1 MSKGKKYKVQVNNAS
16 IKNSGLPSNYKEAIA
31 EYIWNSFDAKATNVN
46 IRFETNS
53 ITNLGTFSIEDNG
66 EGINHAMLNM
76 TFRPFLDSQKRT
88 QSYQNSSY
96 IHGKKGKGRFS
107 FELFAAEAEWQTVYV
122 DGEKNSSYTI
132 TIDATQKDDFYA
144 TPPVNTSRPTGTT
157 VTFNKV
163 KNLTTEHFSS
173 EDLIYFLK
181 YEFGWFLH
189 LNKAN
194 KYQLTINGVAIDYAD
209 IIAEQDTFKQKFTAT
224 DKKVYSFLITYIRW
238 HDKIGEK
245 FFFYYLN
252 SAKFEKH
259 KDHTSFNNGND
270 EFFHSV
276 FVESSYFDE
285 FNYSKSDSI
294 TKPLT
299 GLTQSDAAFRDLEK
313 YLSQMLTEKRKSFIR
328 GNANKVI
335 DRFNAEGV
343 LPNFNNNEY
352 DKARKDDLETVIK
365 ELYSVE
371 PKIFTNLGKEQ
382 KQTFVGLLNLV
393 LDTNERENVMTII
406 DGVVTLSP
414 EERTSLANVLRK
426 TTLSRVVRTLKLIEE
441 RYEKV
446 ELLKTLVFDL
456 HKFTNERD
464 HVQAVVEDNYWLF
477 GEQYNL
483 VSADQTFEKSLKQ
496 YFENFLNQQTPAK
509 AKRADDT
516 RRPDIFLCRKR
527 TYDHAVDHNSQ
538 IEENVIVE
546 LKAPSVTI
554 GKDQFRQIQDYMD
567 YIIEQPQFNST
578 TRRWKFYL
586 VSAKIDQTILTQQ
599 ASLKDRGRAHLTHQ
613 VDNVY
618 EIYVM
623 SWDDVFRSFDIRH
636 KFITEKL
643 EFDKNAIRE
652 ELELNGIELSRASST
667 IVTRK
672 AVKSK

>member
-1 MSKGKKYKVQVNNAS
+1 MQRGKKYKVQVNDAS

-31 EYIWNSFDAKATNVN
+31 EYIWNSYDAKATKVD
-46 IRFETNS
+46 ICFETNS
-53 ITNLGTFSIEDNG
+53 ISNLGTFSIKDNG
-66 EGINHAMLNM
+66 EGISHEFLKM
-76 TFRPFLDSQKRT
+76 TFRPFLDSLKRA
-88 QSYQNSSY
+88 QSYQHTSY
-96 IHGKKGKGRFS
+96 THGKKGKGRFS
-107 FELFAAEAEWQTVYV
+107 FEVFSAEAEWQTVYAV
-122 DGEKNSSYTI
+122 GSDNFEYSI
-132 TIDATQKDDFYA
+132 TIDATQKDDFFA
-144 TPPVNTSRPTGTT
+144 TEPKKTNKPTGTE
-157 VTFNKV
+157 VVFNRV
-163 KNLTTEHFSS
+163 KSLTTEHLSS
-173 EDLIYFLK
+173 DDLVYFLK

-189 LNKAN
+189 LNKQN
-194 KYQLTINGVAIDYAD
+194 GYELTINGEAIDYTD
-209 IIAEQDTFKQKFTAT
+209 IIAEHDTVTMKFLAT
-224 DKKVYSFLITYIRW
+224 DKSEHEFLINYVRW
-238 HDKIGEK
+238 QGKIGER
-245 FFFYYLN
+245 FYFYYLD
-252 SAKFEKH
+252 SQKFQKC
-259 KDHTSFNNGND
+259 KLTTLFNNGND
-270 EFFHSV
+270 EFYHSV
-276 FVESSYFDE
+276 YVESPYFDE
-285 FNYSKSDSI
+285 FTYVTDTQV
-294 TKPLT
+294 TKPFI
-299 GLTQSDAAFRDLEK
+299 GRTQTDSAFRDLEK
-313 YLSQMLTEKRKSFIR
+313 SLNKLLSEKRKTFIR
-328 GNANKVI
+328 TNANKVI

-343 LPNFNNNEY
+343 LPKFNDNEY

-414 EERTSLANVLRK
+414 DERASLANVLRK
-426 TTLSRVVRTLKLIEE
+426 TTLSRVVRTLKLIED

-456 HKFTNERD
+456 RKFTNERD

-496 YFENFLNQQTPAK
+496 YFIDFLNKQMPK
-509 AKRADDT
+509 KDKRDDDT

-586 VSAKIDQTILTQQ
+586 VSTKIDQTILTQQ
-599 ASLKDRGRAHLTHQ
+599 ASLKDKGRAHLTQQ

-623 SWDDVFRSFDIRH
+623 TWDDVFRSFDIRH
-636 KFITEKL
+636 KFISEKL

-652 ELELNGIELSRASST
+652 ELELNGIELSRAT
-667 IVTRK
+667 ATTLTKKATR
-672 AVKSK
+672 VR